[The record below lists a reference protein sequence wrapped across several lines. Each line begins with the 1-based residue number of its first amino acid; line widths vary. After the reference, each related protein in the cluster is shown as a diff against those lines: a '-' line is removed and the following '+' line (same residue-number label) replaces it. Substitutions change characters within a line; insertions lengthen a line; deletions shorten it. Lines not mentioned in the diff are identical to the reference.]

1 MSDIQEEIQTLP
13 EAEEKKIS
21 SVFSNLAM
29 GFQIGINSV
38 QRQALHNLNTA
49 ALHPDKKF
57 AINLASLT
65 GGLSARLASQGLVSY
80 PCLRI
85 RKYLEEKT
93 DKPKFVITLAT
104 SLVDTTIGVPLEVYG
119 SLKTL
124 KTLGINISKKDLL
137 MISSK
142 SFVPFFLRNCVTWA
156 AINDSSQDNLFTR
169 AWKAAIAGAVST
181 VPHNAGMK
189 AIEYSSLG
197 KSVSEVASLV
207 AQDVK
212 LNPSILL
219 RGVGFRTATTIGSTF
234 CLWSKFTQIL
244 EEGERKIFG
253 AEKPSPS
260 IVAPSSQ
267 KVVDSQKDHQR

>member
-1 MSDIQEEIQTLP
+1 MNDVEEEIKALP
-13 EAEEKKIS
+13 KAEEKKIL

-29 GFQIGINSV
+29 GFQIGLNSL
-38 QRQALHNLNTA
+38 QRQALHNLTTA

-57 AINLASLT
+57 AINFSSLT
-65 GGLSARLASQGLVSY
+65 GGLSARLLSQGLVSY

-85 RKYLEEKT
+85 RKHLEEEAKQ
-93 DKPKFVITLAT
+93 PRFVITLAT
-104 SLVDTTIGVPLEVYG
+104 SLVDTVIGVPLEVYG

-124 KTLGINISKKDLL
+124 KTLGIDISKKDLL

-142 SFVPFFLRNCVTWA
+142 SFIPFFLRNGIAWA
-156 AINDSSQDNLFTR
+156 AINDNSQDNLFTK

-181 VPHNAGMK
+181 VPHNMGMK
-189 AIEYSSLG
+189 AIEYSASG

-212 LNPSILL
+212 LNPSIFL
-219 RGVGFRTATTIGSTF
+219 RGAGFRTAATIGSTF

-244 EEGERKIFG
+244 EDGERKVFG

-267 KVVDSQKDHQR
+267 KVVDSKKDHQR